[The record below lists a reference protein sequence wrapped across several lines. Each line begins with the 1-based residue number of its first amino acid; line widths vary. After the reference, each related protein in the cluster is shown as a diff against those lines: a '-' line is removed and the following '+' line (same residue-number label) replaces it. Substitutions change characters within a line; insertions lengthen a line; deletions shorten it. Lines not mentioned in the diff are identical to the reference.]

1 MNLLSELLTRSTAD
15 GSRTNA
21 LNHLQ
26 WMVAAF
32 AVLLFIAAWGGTPDW
47 LPRLFG
53 GVLALLLICY
63 LITHFYFMVRDPDA
77 LRSETFKIRKM
88 QIERGIFGDDQRV
101 HEVIRG
107 QEDARTISM
116 DQQGGGQ

>member
-1 MNLLSELLTRSTAD
+1 MNLLKELLTRSTAD

-32 AVLLFIAAWGGTPDW
+32 AVLLSLAAWRGAQD
-47 LPRLFG
+47 
-53 GVLALLLICY
+53 LLLYFFGVVLIVFILCY
-63 LITHFYFMVRDPDA
+63 LITHFYFMARDPDA
-77 LRSETFKIRKM
+77 LRSETFKIQKM
-88 QIERGIFGDDQRV
+88 QIERGMIGDNRGV
-101 HEVIRG
+101 REVIRG
-107 QEDARTISM
+107 QENATVVLT